1 MNAANSKSPK
11 LAITVIGDTEIGRG
25 FAAALEAAGH
35 SILGISNNPIGLAQ
49 ADLVILALPDE
60 LLTNAIEQI
69 TAADA
74 WRTGQL
80 VAHTSGRHGYTLL
93 APAVACGII
102 PLAIHP
108 AMSFADEP
116 QDAVRIRES
125 YFAIAAPE
133 IALPIAEA
141 LVIEMGAEPLL
152 ISEKDRATYF
162 EAWSVANDF
171 SGLVV
176 NQAIGILQQIGIR
189 DPRGVI
195 GPVVRASVEKALDDG
210 HRKLDP
216 QDASDTDLHS
226 PEAPF

>member
-1 MNAANSKSPK
+1 M
-11 LAITVIGDTEIGRG
+11 
-25 FAAALEAAGH
+25 
-35 SILGISNNPIGLAQ
+35 
-49 ADLVILALPDE
+49 
-60 LLTNAIEQI
+60 
-69 TAADA
+69 
-74 WRTGQL
+74 
-80 VAHTSGRHGYTLL
+80 
-93 APAVACGII
+93 
-102 PLAIHP
+102 
-108 AMSFADEP
+108 
-116 QDAVRIRES
+116 
-125 YFAIAAPE
+125 
-133 IALPIAEA
+133 PIAEA

-216 QDASDTDLHS
+216 KDASGTDLHS